1 MKNGHLRFFALSL
14 VFLCVAVVFY
24 TQGGV
29 SLGKFLLF
37 YVCGAASGANLIQGV
52 VTWRIGRQGKQS

>member
-1 MKNGHLRFFALSL
+1 MKKSYLRFFAVSF
-14 VFLCVAVVFY
+14 VFLCVAIVFY

-37 YVCGAASGANLIQGV
+37 FFGGAASGANLVQGIV
-52 VTWRIGRQGKQS
+52 NWRKAKN

>member
-1 MKNGHLRFFALSL
+1 MRKGFRRCFVLSL
-14 VFLCVAVVFY
+14 VFLCVALVFY

-37 YVCGAASGANLIQGV
+37 FVCGAASGANLVQGIV
-52 VTWRIGRQGKQS
+52 RWRKSH